1 MKRTLLALLL
11 TGSVSFVLA
20 GNPNPHPEKCGIMES
35 TKRRI
40 QANPGLEKIMQDD
53 ERNLEQA
60 IIRNQSSRTSSTIY
74 TIPVV
79 VHVVWRT
86 NSQNITDQQIL
97 SQIDV
102 LNEDFGH
109 RNADTASIPSNWRAI
124 SSASNFQFCMARIDP
139 DGNPTNGIERR
150 QTNVTSF
157 TTDDLVKAYSSG
169 GMDAWDTRSY
179 FNIWVCNLGGGIL
192 GYAEFPTSQPSS
204 TYGVV
209 IGYDCFGR
217 VGVVSYPYNKGRTAT
232 HEIGHCFNLKH
243 IWGDDS
249 GACTGSDNVSDTPNQ
264 GSETYG
270 CLTYPANDNCN
281 TTTNGYM
288 FMNYMDYS
296 DDRCLYMFTN
306 GQNTRMNTAMTT
318 WYSDL
323 LANAG
328 NLCEAGVGISSAPDD
343 FQFSLYPNPND
354 GLLTLDMTGTRDLG
368 SSIDLTIVD
377 ALGEIVYS
385 RRIENPVGM
394 LHQIEMSNFN
404 SGIYFVNLSNTQF
417 KKTVRVSLIK

>member
-1 MKRTLLALLL
+1 M
-11 TGSVSFVLA
+11 
-20 GNPNPHPEKCGIMES
+20 
-35 TKRRI
+35 
-40 QANPGLEKIMQDD
+40 
-53 ERNLEQA
+53 
-60 IIRNQSSRTSSTIY
+60 
-74 TIPVV
+74 

-109 RNADTASIPSNWRAI
+109 RNADTSSILKANWRSI
-124 SSASNFQFCMARIDP
+124 SSASNFQFCMAQIDRMAI
-139 DGNPTNGIERR
+139 PTNGIERR
-150 QTNVTSF
+150 QTNVNTF
-157 TTDDLVKAYSSG
+157 TDDDLVKAYTSG

-192 GYAEFPTSQPSS
+192 GFMPEFPTSQQSS

-209 IGYDCFGR
+209 IGYDAFGR
-217 VGVVSYPYNKGRTAT
+217 RVVFILITRAELQHMKSVTAL
-232 HEIGHCFNLKH
+232 IWKH
-243 IWGDDS
+243 IWGDDQVLAPVQTMLPIHQIR
-249 GACTGSDNVSDTPNQ
+249 GA
-264 GSETYG
+264 ETYG

-323 LANAG
+323 LANTN
-328 NLCEAGVGISSAPDD
+328 NLWESGVGVSSAPDD
-343 FQFSLYPNPND
+343 FQFSLYPNPTE
-354 GLLTLDMTGTRDLG
+354 GLLTLDMTG
-368 SSIDLTIVD
+368 
-377 ALGEIVYS
+377 
-385 RRIENPVGM
+385 NP
-394 LHQIEMSNFN
+394 
-404 SGIYFVNLSNTQF
+404 
-417 KKTVRVSLIK
+417 

>member
-11 TGSVSFVLA
+11 TGSLSYALA
-20 GNPNPHPEKCGIMES
+20 GNPNPHPEKCGTVES

-60 IIRNQSSRTSSTIY
+60 IIRNQNSRTSSTIF

-109 RNADTASIPSNWRAI
+109 RNADTSSIPANWRSI
-124 SSASNFQFCMARIDP
+124 SSASNFQFCMAQIDP
-139 DGNPTNGIERR
+139 NGNPTNGIERR
-150 QTNVTSF
+150 QTNVNTF
-157 TTDDLVKAYSSG
+157 TDDDLVKAYTSG

-192 GYAEFPTSQPSS
+192 GYAEFPTSQQSS

-209 IGYDCFGR
+209 IGYDAFGR

-243 IWGDDS
+243 IWGDDQ
-249 GACTGSDNVSDTPNQ
+249 GACTGSDNVADTPNQ
-264 GSETYG
+264 GAETYG

-323 LANAG
+323 LANTN
-328 NLCEAGVGISSAPDD
+328 NLCESGVGVSSAPDD
-343 FQFSLYPNPND
+343 FQFSLYPNPTE

-368 SSIDLTIVD
+368 SSIDLAIVD
-377 ALGEIVYS
+377 ALGEIVYT
-385 RRIENPVGM
+385 RKIENPVGM
-394 LHQIEMSNFN
+394 LHQIEMNNFN
-404 SGIYFVNLSNTQF
+404 SGIYFVNLSNAQF